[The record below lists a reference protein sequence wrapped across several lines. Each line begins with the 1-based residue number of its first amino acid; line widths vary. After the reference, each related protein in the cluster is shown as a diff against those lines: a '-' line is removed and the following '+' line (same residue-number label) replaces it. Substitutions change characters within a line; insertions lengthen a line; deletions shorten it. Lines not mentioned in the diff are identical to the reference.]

1 MRAAFV
7 APEIRSASIRAV
19 NYHPLVERLRTT
31 RAGLPSRPL
40 KTFVRSLGSA
50 YAAVLTRVDCAPGA
64 GDELLSQVDAFA
76 CEPAGRWIR
85 GDLMPFVDEL
95 RIERGDI
102 LVAGAGQIGPGTM
115 FGRSVIADARL
126 AGKLAAGDLLSMRGG
141 GMEDDDLLYLYAF
154 LCSTAGVAAV
164 RACAYGTSI
173 PRIRTDLFAMIPVPR
188 ASAKQTSR
196 AATLVR
202 EAIAHREEYARRLGL
217 ARAAIEALPTVQ
229 EAHGMCADRR
239 ARCLVWD
246 GSLRSICAWN
256 AVSAGEALPFLQRAW
271 RSRLADLITE
281 DGLFYGLLRQRTPT
295 TAGIGVPLIT
305 QRDAQSVRQL
315 PTWIARPNVPDA
327 ALFSPPNSL
336 VVPGRGTL
344 GEGEVFGRP
353 ILLTPG
359 LSVYALTQDLLRVV
373 PRAGFTA
380 LVHLFLSTRVGLRLV
395 RSAAVGTKIL
405 QLRLDL
411 MRELPIPEL
420 SDGVAQKVGQHHEAA
435 VEAFDRASVCEAAAV
450 RVIEEE
456 VLPQWLA

>member
-7 APEIRSASIRAV
+7 APEISSASVRAV

-31 RAGLPSRPL
+31 RAGRQSRPL
-40 KTFVRSLGSA
+40 KSFVSSLGKA

-85 GDLMPFVDEL
+85 GDLMPFVGEL

-102 LVAGAGQIGPGTM
+102 LVAGAGQIGPSTM

-126 AGKLAAGDLLSMRGG
+126 AGKLAAGDLLSLRGG
-141 GMEDDDLLYLYAF
+141 GVEDDELLFLYAF
-154 LCSTAGVAAV
+154 LCSTAGIAAV

-173 PRIRTDLFAMIPVPR
+173 PRIRTDLFAQIPVPR
-188 ASAKQTSR
+188 ASPKQTSR

-202 EAIAHREEYARRLGL
+202 EAVTHREEYSRRLAL
-217 ARAAIEALPTVQ
+217 ARGAIEALPTVQ
-229 EAHGMCADRR
+229 EADVMCAERR
-239 ARCLVWD
+239 ARCLVWG

-271 RSRLADLITE
+271 RSRLADVITDE
-281 DGLFYGLLRQRTPT
+281 GLFYGLLRQRTPSA
-295 TAGIGVPLIT
+295 AGVGVPLIT

-315 PTWIARPNVPDA
+315 PTWIARPKVPDV
-327 ALFSPPNSL
+327 ALFSPPNS
-336 VVPGRGTL
+336 VVIPGRGTL

-359 LSVYALTQDLLRVV
+359 LSEYALTQDLLRVV
-373 PRAGFTA
+373 PRVGFTS
-380 LVHLFLSTRVGLRLV
+380 LVHLFLSTRVGMRLV

-420 SDGVAQKVGQHHEAA
+420 SDEIGKKVREHHQAA
-435 VEAFDRASVCEAAAV
+435 VEAFDRASACEAAAV
-450 RVIEEE
+450 RVVEEE